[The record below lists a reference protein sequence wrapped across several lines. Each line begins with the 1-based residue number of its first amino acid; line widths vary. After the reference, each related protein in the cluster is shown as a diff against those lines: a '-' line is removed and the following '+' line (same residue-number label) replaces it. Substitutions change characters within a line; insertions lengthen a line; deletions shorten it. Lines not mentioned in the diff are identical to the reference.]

1 MRQTAN
7 GEVSSQNMTPMT
19 NVSTTQ
25 RTLADITNVTPTSVL
40 DFAQRKSIK
49 NRNAYQRR
57 KERNSPTTPIEISHQ
72 DPYSFV
78 YNGIPKEHR
87 VLKVQQPCVHCGA
100 KRFQFE
106 FPTFCCMDGKTKL
119 SHSSIPEELLSLPT
133 KLHYNLAEFE
143 TYSNSTLAQIQYSTL
158 FFVLESTQC

>member
-1 MRQTAN
+1 MHNSSKKIIAEKRKLYNKTYYERLKEKKKMRQTAN

-57 KERNSPTTPIEISHQ
+57 KERNSPTTPIEISH
-72 DPYSFV
+72 
-78 YNGIPKEHR
+78 
-87 VLKVQQPCVHCGA
+87 
-100 KRFQFE
+100 
-106 FPTFCCMDGKTKL
+106 
-119 SHSSIPEELLSLPT
+119 
-133 KLHYNLAEFE
+133 
-143 TYSNSTLAQIQYSTL
+143 
-158 FFVLESTQC
+158 